1 MSRIINILINETLI
15 TDASIIQKAKDI
27 LSNKSYDDLV
37 KIVKYK
43 NNMVKSLN
51 EKYKEEIGEI
61 EESDLPNL
69 LRESQL
75 NDTVLEYF
83 SKRKELEY
91 RFISQLN

>member
-15 TDASIIQKAKDI
+15 TDASFVQKAKDI

-75 NDTVLEYF
+75 NDTVLE
-83 SKRKELEY
+83 
-91 RFISQLN
+91 

>member
-1 MSRIINILINETLI
+1 MSRIINVLINETLI
-15 TDASIIQKAKDI
+15 IDSLLIEKAKDI
-27 LSNKSYDDLV
+27 LSNKSYEDLI

-51 EKYKEEIGEI
+51 EKYKEEMENISNSDFS
-61 EESDLPNL
+61 ESVKEL
-69 LRESQL
+69 QK
-75 NDTVLEYF
+75 NDIVLEYF